1 MTHHTQFIKL
11 LINEQSDQLIP
22 FLQSLAET
30 SKLTLIPY
38 LQTLNHDYLTYQN
51 AGDVQG
57 RRATDSQAHMLALA
71 SFVCLDR
78 DTLEQVKVHDLLLQE
93 RVLMTVLP
101 WYCPAWFS
109 DFVNHYAEDHYLPAC
124 FSYDYLIHLMQHGW
138 VCPNEAVITQFLPQL
153 IYELRGH
160 EWVYCPENLTRHEV
174 TVREHLW
181 YLFRNET
188 SINWNDRCLVFGGE
202 NQHDTD
208 WKYTLK
214 LLAAGRKIDR
224 SRLLKEA
231 VGAASQPFNP
241 ALQQWFLDLLDYL
254 EPTAEELLI
263 ATTQPLPELEPQGI
277 RSIAEV
283 CLELY
288 NKPAKTSTEK
298 DSPHRRARRP
308 LSEKPLKY
316 REPHPNPQ
324 QIVVSFR
331 N

>member
-1 MTHHTQFIKL
+1 MTHHTQFTKL
-11 LINEQSDQLIP
+11 LLNEQAAQLIP
-22 FLQSLAET
+22 FLQSLTEAA
-30 SKLTLIPY
+30 KLTLIPY
-38 LQTLNHDYLTYQN
+38 LHTLNHDYLTYQDSECTRSRK
-51 AGDVQG
+51 ASDVQ
-57 RRATDSQAHMLALA
+57 AKMLVLT

-78 DTLEQVKVHDLLLQE
+78 DRFEQVSGHELLLQE
-93 RVLMTVLP
+93 RMLKTVLP
-101 WYCPAWFS
+101 WYCPTWFS
-109 DFVNHYAEDHYLPAC
+109 DYLNHYAEDHYLPTC

-138 VCPNEAVITQFLPQL
+138 ARPHEAVITQFLPQL

-181 YLFRNET
+181 YLFRYET
-188 SINWNDRCLVFGGE
+188 NVNWSDRHLLYGGE

-224 SRLLKEA
+224 HRLLKET
-231 VGAASQPFNP
+231 VEAASRPFNP

-254 EPTAEELLI
+254 EPTPEELLV
-263 ATTQPLPELEPQGI
+263 ATSQPLPEPAPQGI

-283 CLELY
+283 CQELY
-288 NKPAKTSTEK
+288 TKPTKKAPEK
-298 DSPHRRARRP
+298 AAPNRRERRLLP
-308 LSEKPLKY
+308 EKPLKY
-316 REPHPNPQ
+316 REPHPNPR
-324 QIVVSFR
+324 QIVVSSR